1 MHKDSLPIA
10 KPCHVDFDAMT
21 RGDKSRFC
29 GACKK
34 HVHELT
40 KLTESEA
47 RALLAAP
54 SAEGLCVRYVHD
66 DLGHVVFRDSF
77 RDRPIPAST
86 LVRAKRVLQ
95 TALVALPLSL
105 TACMGAAQRPALMG
119 EPAPYFGPDASALD
133 PAANPT
139 AADASA
145 SPSASSNDDAGAPK
159 SPKVGAD
166 GQLAK
171 PAPPS
176 PLAR

>member
-77 RDRPIPAST
+77 RDRPIPAIS

-105 TACMGAAQRPALMG
+105 TACMGASQQRPALMG
-119 EPAPYFGPDASALD
+119 EPAPAFAPDASV
-133 PAANPT
+133 PE
-139 AADASA
+139 ASA
-145 SPSASSNDDAGAPK
+145 ASAGNDSGAPNLPK
-159 SPKVGAD
+159 SDPDYQSPK
-166 GQLAK
+166 
-171 PAPPS
+171 PAHPS

>member
-34 HVHELT
+34 QVHELT

-47 RALLAAP
+47 RTLLAAP

-105 TACMGAAQRPALMG
+105 TACMGGAQRPALMG
-119 EPAPYFGPDASALD
+119 EPAPAYAPDASVPD
-133 PAANPT
+133 PAVNP
-139 AADASA
+139 
-145 SPSASSNDDAGAPK
+145 NGQDDAGAPK
-159 SPKVGAD
+159 LPKAAGDEQSPK
-166 GQLAK
+166 
-171 PAPPS
+171 PAAPL

>member
-1 MHKDSLPIA
+1 MHKDALRIDE
-10 KPCHVDFDAMT
+10 PCQMDFDAMT
-21 RGDKSRFC
+21 RGDRSRFC

-47 RALLAAP
+47 RRLLATP
-54 SAEGLCVRYVHD
+54 STEGLCVRYVYD

-77 RDRPIPAST
+77 RDHPIPGSA

-119 EPAPYFGPDASALD
+119 EPAPYFGPDASAPD
-133 PAANPT
+133 PAVSP
-139 AADASA
+139 AAGDASA
-145 SPSASSNDDAGAPK
+145 SPSTSVSHDAGAPK
-159 SPKVGAD
+159 QPKTGEDEQSPK
-166 GQLAK
+166 
-171 PAPPS
+171 PAAPL

>member
-1 MHKDSLPIA
+1 MHKDDLPIA
-10 KPCHVDFDAMT
+10 EPCHVDFDAMI
-21 RGDKSRFC
+21 RGEKSRFC

-47 RALLAAP
+47 RVLLTTP

-66 DLGHVVFRDSF
+66 DLGHVVFRDTF
-77 RDRPIPAST
+77 RERPIPASS

-119 EPAPYFGPDASALD
+119 EPVPAFAPDASA
-133 PAANPT
+133 PAPT
-139 AADASA
+139 TSA
-145 SPSASSNDDAGAPK
+145 GEDAGAAPLPSGPAAQ
-159 SPKVGAD
+159 SPT
-166 GQLAK
+166 
-171 PAPPS
+171 PAEPT

>member
-47 RALLAAP
+47 RTLLAAP

-86 LVRAKRVLQ
+86 LIRAKRVLQ

-105 TACMGAAQRPALMG
+105 TACMGGAQPRPALMG
-119 EPAPYFGPDASALD
+119 EPAPVFGPDASAPD
-133 PAANPT
+133 PAV
-139 AADASA
+139 
-145 SPSASSNDDAGAPK
+145 SPSGQDAATPLATGSSDDAGAPK
-159 SPKVGAD
+159 LPKAGEDQPPKA
-166 GQLAK
+166 
-171 PAPPS
+171 APPL

>member
-77 RDRPIPAST
+77 RDRPIPASS

-105 TACMGAAQRPALMG
+105 TACMGAAQQRPVLMG
-119 EPAPYFGPDASALD
+119 EPAPSYAPDASAPD
-133 PAANPT
+133 PASNPSSQ
-139 AADASA
+139 DASTPLA
-145 SPSASSNDDAGAPK
+145 TSTSDDAGAPK
-159 SPKVGAD
+159 LPQAPSPT
-166 GQLAK
+166 L
-171 PAPPS
+171 

>member
-1 MHKDSLPIA
+1 MHKDNLPIA

-47 RALLAAP
+47 RALLTAP

-66 DLGHVVFRDSF
+66 DLGHVVFRDTF
-77 RDRPIPAST
+77 RERPIPASS

-105 TACMGAAQRPALMG
+105 TACMGAAQPRPALMG
-119 EPAPYFGPDASALD
+119 EPAPAFAPDASA
-133 PAANPT
+133 PAPT
-139 AADASA
+139 TNAG
-145 SPSASSNDDAGAPK
+145 DDAGAANLPSGPIEQ
-159 SPKVGAD
+159 SPN
-166 GQLAK
+166 
-171 PAPPS
+171 PAEPA